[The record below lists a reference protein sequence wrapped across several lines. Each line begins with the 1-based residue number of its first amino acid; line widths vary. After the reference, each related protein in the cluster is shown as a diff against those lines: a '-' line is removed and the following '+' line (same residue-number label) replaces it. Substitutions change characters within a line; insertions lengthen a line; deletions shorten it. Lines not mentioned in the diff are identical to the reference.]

1 MVSATSTTLP
11 DMMNCEGSAPEG
23 RGRSFAWLFLAAWR
37 MWRTRQ
43 CANGAPNAI
52 YRRASASISV
62 HQRASV
68 QVRHERAP
76 SPVRARPLSTAAVR
90 LLRKRRRLQR
100 AEAASSI

>member
-68 QVRHERAP
+68 QVRHERALEGAP
-76 SPVRARPLSTAAVR
+76 NVHQRCIWYVRIRDA
-90 LLRKRRRLQR
+90 
-100 AEAASSI
+100 